1 MGADSRDLVKGA
13 AEALAKAEEY
23 RLLAVLETDPKA
35 REDTIGVTSDVHQ
48 AARFH
53 RTFRGRTRNGNRGL
67 RA

>member
-35 REDTIGVTSDVHQ
+35 REETIGVTSDVHQ
-48 AARFH
+48 AA
-53 RTFRGRTRNGNRGL
+53 
-67 RA
+67 